1 VSWALRNIGKRNP
14 ALNQAAIH
22 EARQIQGLDS
32 PAARWIASDVLRE
45 LESEAV
51 HSRLARASTH
61 VKP

>member
-1 VSWALRNIGKRNP
+1 MRNIGKRNA

-22 EARQIQGLDS
+22 EARQIKEIAA

-45 LESEAV
+45 LESDAV
-51 HSRLARASTH
+51 QSRLTRAAIH